1 MIDTIMQAVTIAVS
15 LTALYFSIKK
25 QEHETALID
34 ETTVKTASEGD
45 KIDADTIKTLY
56 ELVREQERE
65 RKAYKV
71 DQEASY
77 AQLKK
82 EFELYKNETSAQ
94 IADVVHENKK
104 LRTWARRL
112 CKQLEAAGIV
122 PEQYEV

>member
-1 MIDTIMQAVTIAVS
+1 MIDTIMQGITIAVS
-15 LTALYFSIKK
+15 LTALYFSVKK
-25 QEHETALID
+25 QGHETALID

-71 DQEASY
+71 EQEACY

-112 CKQLEAAGIV
+112 CKQLEAVGIV

>member
-1 MIDTIMQAVTIAVS
+1 MIDTIMQAVTILVS
-15 LTALYFSIKK
+15 LTALFFSVKK
-25 QEHETALID
+25 QGHETALID
-34 ETTVKTASEGD
+34 ESVAKTASEGD

-56 ELVREQERE
+56 DLVREQESE
-65 RKAYKV
+65 RQKYKV

-112 CKQLEAAGIV
+112 CKQLEAVGIV